1 MTKEADGRGFVRFF
15 LYVATCSLFL
25 FVSYIAMA
33 SRTTTFVDND
43 AQMFTVRAPAHVP
56 ESAIESNHHDFIADH
71 WVDLA
76 AASYMGFQRLG
87 IGLVVVQE
95 RPSVDEAVQIEAHT
109 IGYAQ
114 ADGAW
119 LTNRSDTLPVE
130 WIDTQL
136 QSYDPN
142 DAVLALFV
150 EDEATI
156 RAYAVSAQPSPPD
169 ALHQARAQLN

>member
-1 MTKEADGRGFVRFF
+1 
-15 LYVATCSLFL
+15 
-25 FVSYIAMA
+25 MA
-33 SRTTTFVDND
+33 SRTTTFIDDD
-43 AQMFTVRAPAHVP
+43 AQMFTVRAPAHIP
-56 ESAIESNHHDFIADH
+56 EAAIESSHHDFIADH

-95 RPSVDEAVQIEAHT
+95 RPSVDEAVQMEAHT

-114 ADGAW
+114 ADGMW
-119 LTNRSDTLPVE
+119 IKNRAAHLPTE
-130 WIDTQL
+130 WMDTQL

-142 DAVLALFV
+142 ESVLALFV
-150 EDEATI
+150 ESEDVI
-156 RAYAVSAQPSPPD
+156 RAYAVSAQPSPPN